1 MPRCIN
7 VLFDNENI
15 LPGFQQRNGEP
26 IGIKPLSVTFLGN
39 HQTYVT
45 RCQTPLV
52 LSFAYTIHKVQGLSL
67 ENAVCDIISHTY
79 LLFYI
84 HLIKLIPKFLDFHY
98 SGKRKLLLNTFVRI
112 PTVRISA
119 IHADYISCKHRCA
132 HCL

>member
-1 MPRCIN
+1 MK
-7 VLFDNENI
+7 I

-26 IGIKPLSVTFLGN
+26 ISIKPLSVTFLGN

-45 RCQTPLV
+45 RCQIPLV